1 MLQITSLTFFT
12 LSSFSIFHVSQISH
26 FQVTFKFN
34 VDYNT
39 YAYGS
44 KYSTLKQSIID
55 MLVQKLNI
63 SASRIVNLEMKSG
76 SIIVTFTLLNN
87 SGYSN
92 EGNVVNIQALITSLA
107 QNGSLV
113 VTLHDG
119 TTVAVD
125 AASLVF
131 APPTTTMPPKPH
143 PKPKKKDHVVIIIV
157 VVVAVLVA
165 IIVLVLIRYY
175 MIQRSRKT
183 KMDDGRTQS
192 STMLVIDNIKLQDR
206 QRTPESDTT
215 YNNQA
220 YEKSPTFAHRKDPS
234 PPPAYEKPKT
244 PSTPPRYEKPRTP
257 TTPLP
262 EKPTTPGK

>member
-1 MLQITSLTFFT
+1 
-12 LSSFSIFHVSQISH
+12 
-26 FQVTFKFN
+26 
-34 VDYNT
+34 
-39 YAYGS
+39 
-44 KYSTLKQSIID
+44 

-63 SASRIVNLEMKSG
+63 SASRIVNLEMRSG

-92 EGNVVNIQALITSLA
+92 EGNVDSIQALITTLA

-119 TTVAVD
+119 TKVAVD

-131 APPTTTMPPKPH
+131 ATPTTTMPPKPH
-143 PKPKKKDHVVIIIV
+143 PKPKKNGHVVIIIV
-157 VVVAVLVA
+157 VVVAVIVA
-165 IIVLVLIRYY
+165 IIVLVLVRYY
-175 MIQRSRKT
+175 MIQRARKS
-183 KMDDGRTQS
+183 KMEDSTMQS

-215 YNNQA
+215 YDNQA
-220 YEKSPTFAHRKDPS
+220 YQKSPAFAHRKDPS

-244 PSTPPRYEKPRTP
+244 P

-262 EKPTTPGK
+262 EKPSTPGKTFCS